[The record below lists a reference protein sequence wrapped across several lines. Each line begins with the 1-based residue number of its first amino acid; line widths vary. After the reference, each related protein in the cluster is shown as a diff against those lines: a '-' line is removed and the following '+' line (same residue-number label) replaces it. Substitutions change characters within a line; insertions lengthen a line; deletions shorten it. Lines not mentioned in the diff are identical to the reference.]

1 MGNLSPEQAIS
12 GLRQLWKLAFGDT
25 DAFLDGFFGTAFS
38 FDRCRW
44 IEADHRIVAALYWF
58 DCRFRGEKL
67 AYLYAVATHPDYR
80 GRGLCRKLMADT
92 HDHLQNLGYGGILL
106 VPQEEGLRKMY
117 AAMGYA
123 DATKVSEFSCEAG
136 TAVSMQP
143 VDAQTYGMLRRR
155 FLPEGGVI
163 QEGENLRFLAS
174 YASFY
179 AGEDFL
185 LAASGSEGIELL
197 GNREK
202 APGILSALGLSAG
215 RFRSPGGEKPYA
227 MFLALREGIPTP
239 DYFGFAFD

>member
-44 IEADHRIVAALYWF
+44 IEADHRIVALYWF

-136 TAVSMQP
+136 TAVSLQP

-163 QEGENLRFLAS
+163 QEEENLRFLAS

-202 APGILSALGLSAG
+202 APGILAALGLAAG
-215 RFRSPGGEKPYA
+215 RFRTPGGEKPYA
-227 MFLALREGIPTP
+227 MFLALGKEIPAP